1 MRGVS
6 DTPVRTTCRACVHNN
21 VRAIK
26 SRTKLCRNYQNTKN
40 TKTAIFVF
48 LTKKNDL

>member
-1 MRGVS
+1 MRGAS

-21 VRAIK
+21 VRAI
-26 SRTKLCRNYQNTKN
+26 NYYAKIYRICYTSKN
-40 TKTAIFVF
+40 TKTASFVL